1 MADRTIKPDD
11 TNDLVLQNN
20 DGSAKIEVNEAQNII
35 LTGGSA
41 TALTIDSSGDATFG
55 QDVNLGSDATGT
67 FKGTIDTSATG
78 FGLITHASQWR
89 ITSSVEGTTDT
100 YFTSNWEEAD
110 VRGAGKIGAS
120 FSAPASGVFT
130 FPATGIW
137 LIRFIVTVGTA
148 GADSAAL
155 AAIVQVTED
164 DASFVNGGFTY
175 TNALR
180 DGESNV
186 YSGNVAEYIFDV
198 TSTSTHKVRF
208 NVNSGGSVDVL
219 GSSSQQYTGVTFIRL
234 GDN

>member
-1 MADRTIKPDD
+1 MGDLIIKPASGG
-11 TNDLVLQNN
+11 DLILQ
-20 DGSAKIEVNEAQNII
+20 DE
-35 LTGGSA
+35 GGSA
-41 TALTIDSSGDATFG
+41 ALTINTSGNTTLAGTTNNIG
-55 QDVNLGSDATGT
+55 TVTSGT
-67 FKGTIDTSATG
+67 FNGTLGTSATG

-89 ITSSVEGTTDT
+89 ITASVEGTTDT

-110 VRGAGKIGAS
+110 IRGAGKIGAS
-120 FSAPASGVFT
+120 FSAPTSGVFT

-137 LIRFIVTVGTA
+137 LIRFIVTVGTN
-148 GADSAAL
+148 GADSAYL
-155 AAIVQVTED
+155 GAIVQVTEND
-164 DASFVNGGFTY
+164 SSYVNGGFTY

-180 DGESNV
+180 DGESDV